1 MSKTRD
7 LDHYKRYGWKCSEE
21 NLKTLPPTAPEAA
34 KDLAK
39 WLTLEGRRSSLEE
52 WLQAVQED
60 GKIHGKFWHIGAWT
74 HRMSHSSPN
83 QANIS
88 ACWPTDKTGEP
99 IPAKSAVEE
108 VKRKYDSDMRSCW
121 KSDHFLVGAD
131 AEGIQLR
138 ILAHY
143 MKSEAYRDAIISGN
157 KEDETDIHNLNKRA
171 LGPICRTRD
180 DSKTFIYAWLLGAGL
195 PKIASILGCTVAQAK
210 EAEKNFLDSLPEL
223 KKLKSRTIPRDA
235 KKGFFIGLDGRKVLC
250 KSEHLMLAGY
260 LQNGEAV
267 VMKHATVRWREE
279 AEREGVRFRQLDLVH
294 DEWQCE
300 CPTYEEA
307 KRIGE
312 LQCQA
317 LKDIG
322 DELGVFCPLSGDYVI
337 GKNWKETH

>member
-7 LDHYKRYGWKCSEE
+7 LDHYKHYGWKVNEE
-21 NLKTLPPTAPEAA
+21 NLKTLPESAPEAA

-60 GKIHGKFWHIGAWT
+60 SRIHGKFWHIGAWT
-74 HRMSHSSPN
+74 GRMSHSSPN
-83 QANIS
+83 QANIPS
-88 ACWPTDKTGEP
+88 IFSGTPRT
-99 IPAKSAVEE
+99 AVEE
-108 VKRKYDSDMRSCW
+108 VKAKYDADLRALFCT
-121 KSDHFLVGAD
+121 DHYLVGAD

-143 MKSEAYRDAIISGN
+143 MQSEAYRDAIVEGK
-157 KEDETDIHNLNKRA
+157 KEDETDIHNLNKQA

-195 PKIASILGCTVAQAK
+195 PKIASILQCTTAQAK
-210 EAEKNFLDSLPEL
+210 TAEKSFLDSLPEL
-223 KKLKSRTIPRDA
+223 KKIKEHRIPRDA
-235 KKGFFIGLDGRKVLC
+235 ARGYFYGLDGRKVMC
-250 KSEHLMLAGY
+250 TSQHLMLAGY

-267 VMKHATVRWREE
+267 IMKHANVLWRQM
-279 AEREGVRFRQLDLVH
+279 AKDEGVRFRQVDFVH
-294 DEWQCE
+294 DEWQSE

-307 KRIGE
+307 KRLGE
-312 LQCQA
+312 LKCEA
-317 LKDIG
+317 IKLTGEKFN
-322 DELGVFCPLSGDYVI
+322 LFCPLAGDYVI